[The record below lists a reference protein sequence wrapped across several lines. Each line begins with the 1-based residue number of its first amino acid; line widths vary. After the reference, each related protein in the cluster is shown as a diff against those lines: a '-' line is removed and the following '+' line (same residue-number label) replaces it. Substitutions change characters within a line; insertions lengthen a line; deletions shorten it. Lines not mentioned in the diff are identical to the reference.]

1 LIISWN
7 ITIEHSEFP
16 AKHLLPHLFFAD
28 CDQKTELNLFW
39 SWFWWGVLL

>member
-28 CDQKTELNLFW
+28 CDQKTQSSTYSDPGF
-39 SWFWWGVLL
+39 GVVSY